1 VASIDERDFPSVLA
15 AARVG
20 AEWAWTLI
28 YQDLS
33 PQVARYLRAHSAPDP
48 DDVLGDVF
56 VQVVSGLST
65 FQGDHD
71 EFRAWVLT
79 IARNRLVDVWR
90 RDRRRPVEPASD
102 DLHDGSWPGGN
113 AEDEAMR
120 SLSDGNIRAIVSR
133 LSPDQR
139 DVLFLRVLIGLPIQ
153 DVAVVVGKTPGAVK
167 SLQSRALAA
176 IRKQISHGA
185 VSFWLR
191 MALTLLR

>member
-1 VASIDERDFPSVLA
+1 MVSIDERDFPSVLA

-28 YQDLS
+28 YNDLS
-33 PQVARYLRAHSAPDP
+33 PRVARYLRAHAAPEP
-48 DDVLGDVF
+48 DDLLGDVF
-56 VQVVSGLST
+56 VQVVKGLST
-65 FQGDHD
+65 FEGDHD

-79 IARNRLVDVWR
+79 IARNRLVDGWR
-90 RDRRRPVEPASD
+90 RDRRRPLEPASD
-102 DLHDGSWPGGN
+102 DLESRSLVGGD
-113 AEDEAMR
+113 AEDEAMVN
-120 SLSDGNIRAIVSR
+120 LSDANVRAIVAR
-133 LSPDQR
+133 LSLDQR
-139 DVLFLRVLIGLPIQ
+139 DVLFLRVLIGLPVQ

-176 IRKQISHGA
+176 IRRQISRGA

>member
-1 VASIDERDFPSVLA
+1 MALIDESTFPSVLA

-28 YQDLS
+28 YRDLS
-33 PQVARYLRAHSAPDP
+33 PQVARYLRAHAAPEP
-48 DDVLGDVF
+48 DDLVGDVF
-56 VQVVSGLST
+56 VQVVAGLPT
-65 FQGDHD
+65 FEGGHD

-79 IARNRLVDVWR
+79 IARNRLVDAWR
-90 RDRRRPVEPASD
+90 RDRRRPVDPASHE
-102 DLHDGSWPGGN
+102 LESTSWLGGDTE
-113 AEDEAMR
+113 AEAMNN
-120 SLSDGNIRAIVSR
+120 LGDGEVRAIVAR

-139 DVLFLRVLIGLPIQ
+139 DVLFLRVLVGLPIQ
-153 DVAVVVGKTPGAVK
+153 DVATVVGKTPGAVK

-176 IRKQISHGA
+176 VRRQISREA